1 MSFGPPWCVMKLR
14 CCVIDYFT
22 HALLRRI
29 HPGNR
34 DEVFIWQK
42 FSACLPT
49 QAALSYEHIENF
61 TKDLEVRRDHG
72 SRASPVNRAHMK
84 RPSNQSFRV
93 ILALCGK
100 LKATIG
106 QFLALVCNKVS
117 LADAEMESFTIAVSF
132 VFLIS
137 SLCGWIF
144 SYLTF

>member
-61 TKDLEVRRDHG
+61 TKDLEVRRDLG
-72 SRASPVNRAHMK
+72 NSARPVNRAHMK
-84 RPSNQSFRV
+84 RPSNQSLRATLV
-93 ILALCGK
+93 LCGK

-117 LADAEMESFTIAVSF
+117 LAGAEMESFTIAVSF
-132 VFLIS
+132 VF
-137 SLCGWIF
+137 
-144 SYLTF
+144 